1 MANLALLV
9 LALAAPRV
17 AAASWPAAEA
27 GAPPAATTGGAPS
40 PSTLLAD
47 LRERKLV
54 AQTCPANCGGSAHGR
69 CVGRSCVC
77 KGGWSGL
84 DCTVESLLMKRC
96 RKLRKAIK
104 RADNAKT
111 RKKRKKTNKKLA
123 KVRRK
128 LQRKGYTDA
137 TCGLADYV
145 VTKLVAGGSVGDYDD
160 AKRAEIAEAFAAA
173 LDGVDASD
181 VIVVVEPYSSATTVR
196 RAAPPSPPPAH
207 ARRPTTSLAPR
218 RRAPTWVT
226 PPAPSLPLLS
236 GTTPLDLVGGDHR
249 DGQDY

>member
-1 MANLALLV
+1 MT
-9 LALAAPRV
+9 R
-17 AAASWPAAEA
+17 AEA
-27 GAPPAATTGGAPS
+27 TGSSAETGTPGRALQ
-40 PSTLLAD
+40 TGKAD

-104 RADNAKT
+104 RADTAKT
-111 RKKRKKTNKKLA
+111 RKQRRKTNKKLA

-137 TCGLADYV
+137 MCGLADYV

-160 AKRAEIAEAFAAA
+160 AKRAEIAAAWAAA

-218 RRAPTWVT
+218 RRVPTWCT
-226 PPAPSLPLLS
+226 PSAPLPPLLS
-236 GTTPLDLVGGDHR
+236 GTAPLDLVGGDHR

>member
-1 MANLALLV
+1 M
-9 LALAAPRV
+9 
-17 AAASWPAAEA
+17 
-27 GAPPAATTGGAPS
+27 
-40 PSTLLAD
+40 
-47 LRERKLV
+47 
-54 AQTCPANCGGSAHGR
+54 AQTCPANCGGSAHGH

-111 RKKRKKTNKKLA
+111 RRKRKKTNKKLA

-160 AKRAEIAEAFAAA
+160 AKRAEIAAAWAAA

-181 VIVVVEPYSSATTVR
+181 VTVVVEPYSGATTVR
-196 RAAPPSPPPAH
+196 RAAPPSPPPAPH
-207 ARRPTTSLAPR
+207 AAPPPPSRRDAAPPLGSRPQPFSPSFSQGRRLSISSVEITVTVKTTDTKKVEAGLRPVVPTREIA
-218 RRAPTWVT
+218 
-226 PPAPSLPLLS
+226 
-236 GTTPLDLVGGDHR
+236 
-249 DGQDY
+249 

>member
-27 GAPPAATTGGAPS
+27 GAPPAATTGGA
-40 PSTLLAD
+40 STLLAD

-54 AQTCPANCGGSAHGR
+54 AQTCPANCGGSAHGH

-104 RADNAKT
+104 RADNAET
-111 RKKRKKTNKKLA
+111 RKKRRKTNKKLA

-226 PPAPSLPLLS
+226 PPAPSPPPSLRNDASRSRRWRSP
-236 GTTPLDLVGGDHR
+236 
-249 DGQDY
+249 